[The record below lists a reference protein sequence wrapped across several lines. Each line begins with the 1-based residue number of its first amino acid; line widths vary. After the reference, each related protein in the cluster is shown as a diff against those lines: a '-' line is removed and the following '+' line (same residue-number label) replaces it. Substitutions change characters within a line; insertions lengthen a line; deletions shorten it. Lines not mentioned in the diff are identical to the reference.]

1 MENITMEELSKKT
14 LPELRDMAKALN
26 IKSVTK
32 YKKNDLIELIKDNS
46 NDNKEDNTAKDSDEH
61 VKKQNIKAEQQKIE
75 KENID
80 NNRNRYINR
89 NNDSENTR
97 QGEKTDY
104 APYVKTYNKESQ
116 NNSRNFNN
124 NNKNTSMENRN
135 QRNNKGNYVPK
146 VVEESK
152 IVNEFNTSKDDE
164 VVGVLE
170 ILPDGFG
177 FLRGSNYQS
186 TDEDVYVSPSQ
197 IRRFN
202 LQTGDKVRGIT
213 RHPKT
218 GEKFRALLFVQKVND
233 ENPETCI
240 NRKPFVSLTPIYPE
254 ERLTLEKSQNE
265 ISTRLIDLIS
275 PIGKGQRGLIVAP
288 PKAGKTILLKSVAN
302 SIAKNYPD
310 VELIVLLIDER
321 PEEVTDMRESINGD
335 VIYSTF
341 DQVSNHH
348 VKVAEM
354 VLNRAQ
360 RLVEHGKDVV
370 ILLDSITR
378 LARAYNLTIS
388 PTGRTLSGGLDPG
401 ALHGPKKF
409 FGAARNIRQGGS
421 LTILATA
428 LVETGSRMDDVIFEE
443 FKGTGNMEVFLDRK
457 LSEKRIYPA
466 IDIYKSSTRREDL
479 LFTPKEQE
487 VSTYIRRLLSQTNN
501 VEMVEKIMNILM
513 KTKNN
518 QDFMKTF
525 LENLKKK

>member
-89 NNDSENTR
+89 TNDSENTR

-443 FKGTGNMEVFLDRK
+443 FKGTGNMELHLDRK
-457 LSEKRIYPA
+457 LAEKRIFPA
-466 IDIYKSSTRREDL
+466 VDIYKSGTRREDL
-479 LFTPKEQE
+479 LLTEEEKTALYKLRKEMSNNSILE
-487 VSTYIRRLLSQTNN
+487 VTDNLIEAL
-501 VEMVEKIMNILM
+501 K

-518 QDFMKTF
+518 EEFIGSIK
-525 LENLKKK
+525 

>member
-32 YKKNDLIELIKDNS
+32 YKKNDLIELIKNNS

-288 PKAGKTILLKSVAN
+288 PKAGKTILL
-302 SIAKNYPD
+302 
-310 VELIVLLIDER
+310 
-321 PEEVTDMRESINGD
+321 
-335 VIYSTF
+335 
-341 DQVSNHH
+341 
-348 VKVAEM
+348 
-354 VLNRAQ
+354 
-360 RLVEHGKDVV
+360 
-370 ILLDSITR
+370 
-378 LARAYNLTIS
+378 
-388 PTGRTLSGGLDPG
+388 
-401 ALHGPKKF
+401 
-409 FGAARNIRQGGS
+409 
-421 LTILATA
+421 
-428 LVETGSRMDDVIFEE
+428 
-443 FKGTGNMEVFLDRK
+443 
-457 LSEKRIYPA
+457 
-466 IDIYKSSTRREDL
+466 
-479 LFTPKEQE
+479 
-487 VSTYIRRLLSQTNN
+487 
-501 VEMVEKIMNILM
+501 
-513 KTKNN
+513 
-518 QDFMKTF
+518 
-525 LENLKKK
+525 